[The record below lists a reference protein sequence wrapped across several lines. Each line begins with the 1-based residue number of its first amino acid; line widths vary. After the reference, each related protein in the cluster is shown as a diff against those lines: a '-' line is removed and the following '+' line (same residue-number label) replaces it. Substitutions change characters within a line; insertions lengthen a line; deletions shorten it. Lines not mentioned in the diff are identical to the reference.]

1 MYSLTILCLSVT
13 LPYVYFY
20 SMHYTIESISNILYS
35 IVEYLDSVYVEY
47 RLYDYT
53 VGELWLCQLHL
64 VDPCGINLVYNI
76 RSRGIFV
83 QHTQL

>member
-35 IVEYLDSVYVEY
+35 IVEYLDSM
-47 RLYDYT
+47 L
-53 VGELWLCQLHL
+53 
-64 VDPCGINLVYNI
+64 NI
-76 RSRGIFV
+76 DSMIIPWESFGYASSTWWTPAASI
-83 QHTQL
+83 